1 MTSRSPRMWSWKE
14 EMANGHR
21 DLKARTHSSTQGS
34 SNSWF
39 SLLKIT
45 VVEIRLL
52 TCPIVYI
59 VFQVVRRATGKCT
72 ETMSRE
78 SWDVHE
84 YVGQLARLR
93 LVDASS
99 GGWGHINFDDMKGD
113 IDCSNCW
120 DNGLVN
126 WNLIKQKIGKASLKH
141 NLTSVH
147 TKMVTWYGY
156 PLLLT
161 HEWKQFIISKGFAL
175 EQTSVIEKLSQIL
188 GSRTPL
194 SSTKYFF

>member
-1 MTSRSPRMWSWKE
+1 
-14 EMANGHR
+14 MANGHR
-21 DLKARTHSSTQGS
+21 DPKARTHSSTQVL
-34 SNSWF
+34 SNSRL

-59 VFQVVRRATGKCT
+59 VFQEVRRATGKCT

-113 IDCSNCW
+113 IDCSNC
-120 DNGLVN
+120 
-126 WNLIKQKIGKASLKH
+126 
-141 NLTSVH
+141 
-147 TKMVTWYGY
+147 
-156 PLLLT
+156 
-161 HEWKQFIISKGFAL
+161 
-175 EQTSVIEKLSQIL
+175 
-188 GSRTPL
+188 
-194 SSTKYFF
+194 